1 MCGRHEKVDLL
12 PHRDHRLAGVVD
24 DYMPASEA
32 PLTDFNLEDDV
43 SVGVG
48 YGEAVTVQPGGV
60 DEERDVDWVRSAEP
74 RVDDG
79 VGPRSPTTRSHH
91 LISLSLSLTAELE
104 DKDRVEDWIVSS
116 ICLR

>member
-32 PLTDFNLEDDV
+32 PLTDFNIEDDV
-43 SVGVG
+43 AVDVGH
-48 YGEAVTVQPGGV
+48 GEAVTVQPGGV
-60 DEERDVDWVRSAEP
+60 DEEREVDRVRSAEP

-79 VGPRSPTTRSHH
+79 VGPTSPTTRLH
-91 LISLSLSLTAELE
+91 LSLSLSLSLLQLNW
-104 DKDRVEDWIVSS
+104 WIKIEWKTGSFQVFV
-116 ICLR
+116 

>member
-32 PLTDFNLEDDV
+32 PLTDFNIEDDV
-43 SVGVG
+43 AVDVGH
-48 YGEAVTVQPGGV
+48 GEAVTVQPGGV
-60 DEERDVDWVRSAEP
+60 DEEREVDRVRSAEP

-79 VGPRSPTTRSHH
+79 VGPRNPRTRFTH
-91 LISLSLSLTAELE
+91 LLSLSLSL
-104 DKDRVEDWIVSS
+104 SYS
-116 ICLR
+116 